1 MPFIQINIV
10 EGRSP
15 EKKERLIREV
25 SDLVAKVLEAPVE
38 NVRVMIQEMSPE
50 HWGIAGE
57 SVKKRVQKNNEEE
70 RYNKVIDNRFVL

>member
-25 SDLVAKVLEAPVE
+25 SDLVAEVYRGTSG
-38 NVRVMIQEMSPE
+38 NMSV
-50 HWGIAGE
+50 
-57 SVKKRVQKNNEEE
+57 S
-70 RYNKVIDNRFVL
+70 

>member
-1 MPFIQINIV
+1 MPLIQINIV

-25 SDLVAKVLEAPVE
+25 SDLVAEVLEAPVE

-57 SVKKRVQKNNEEE
+57 SVKKRAEKNNGVTKSIT
-70 RYNKVIDNRFVL
+70 NS